1 MVAVILKEAI
11 LGRILWIPKKRRDT
25 YPPYFILQ
33 HVGQVDP
40 LSRTCLTPSLVYL
53 TISALH
59 VKLSAAIKSLRKRE
73 SRNSKTEIQILDS
86 PVSSTGQA

>member
-33 HVGQVDP
+33 HAGQVDP

-59 VKLSAAIKSLRKRE
+59 VKLSAAIKSLLQWDTPDNDNAK
-73 SRNSKTEIQILDS
+73 IQ
-86 PVSSTGQA
+86 SSS